1 VIGARRKKGLLEALA
16 LMMTN
21 DVAPMVVEEK
31 LLLWSSLANFV
42 FFLCLL
48 SGWWLV
54 SIMGVGR
61 ECVSDFYLTNYLL
74 QFPP

>member
-21 DVAPMVVEEK
+21 NGFVHCGRTAPMVVEEK

-54 SIMGVGR
+54 SI
-61 ECVSDFYLTNYLL
+61 
-74 QFPP
+74 

>member
-21 DVAPMVVEEK
+21 DGFVHCGRTAPMVVEEK

-54 SIMGVGR
+54 SI
-61 ECVSDFYLTNYLL
+61 
-74 QFPP
+74 

>member
-21 DVAPMVVEEK
+21 DGFVHCGRTAPMVVEEK

-42 FFLCLL
+42 FFLCFL

-54 SIMGVGR
+54 SI
-61 ECVSDFYLTNYLL
+61 
-74 QFPP
+74 

>member
-42 FFLCLL
+42 FFSLPFV
-48 SGWWLV
+48 WLV
-54 SIMGVGR
+54 AGVNIMGLR
-61 ECVSDFYLTNYLL
+61 FFFFFFYGCGERMCE
-74 QFPP
+74 

>member
-21 DVAPMVVEEK
+21 DAAPMVVEEK

-48 SGWWLV
+48 FGWWLV
-54 SIMGVGR
+54 SI
-61 ECVSDFYLTNYLL
+61 
-74 QFPP
+74 